1 MALEMGSLFP
11 ETLTGELFNKV
22 AGKSSLARLS
32 QQIPVKFT
40 GNREF
45 TFSMDSEVDIVAE
58 SGKKSHGGVTVEPV
72 TIVPVKYEYGARVSD
87 EFMNA
92 SEEEQIEILK
102 AFSEGFAKKLASGL
116 DKSAMH
122 GINPRTGSASAV
134 IGTNHFDSKVTDKVV
149 KTANIDS
156 DIEDAIALIEGNDG
170 EATGM
175 IVSNTGRKA
184 LADLKNTANERLFP
198 ELAWGGAPATLNGLA
213 FESNKTVGTSDVAI
227 IGDFE
232 NAFKWGYAKDVE
244 FEVIEFGDPDNTGK
258 DLKGYNQVYLRGE
271 AYIGWAIINP
281 SAFARITVA

>member
-156 DIEDAIALIEGNDG
+156 DIEDAIKKNLIDINNELVIN
-170 EATGM
+170 M
-175 IVSNTGRKA
+175 
-184 LADLKNTANERLFP
+184 LK
-198 ELAWGGAPATLNGLA
+198 
-213 FESNKTVGTSDVAI
+213 I
-227 IGDFE
+227 
-232 NAFKWGYAKDVE
+232 
-244 FEVIEFGDPDNTGK
+244 K
-258 DLKGYNQVYLRGE
+258 DLRLQE
-271 AYIGWAIINP
+271 ASLLLQEIQTCFRECLSCLP
-281 SAFARITVA
+281 KV